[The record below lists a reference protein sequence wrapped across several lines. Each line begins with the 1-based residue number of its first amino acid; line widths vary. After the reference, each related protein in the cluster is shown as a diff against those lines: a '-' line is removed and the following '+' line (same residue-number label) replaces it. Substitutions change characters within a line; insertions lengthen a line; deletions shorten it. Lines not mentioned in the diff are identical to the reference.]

1 MMLWFKSL
9 HLIFMVTWFAGLFYL
24 PRLFVYHAM
33 ESNPNTCQ
41 RFEVMESKLFWA
53 IMTPGG
59 LLCLLFGLMMLL
71 PDWETVYITQTW
83 MHIKLFL
90 IAVLIVYHVQ
100 CWVLL
105 RKFKLGQNT
114 HSHVWYR
121 WFNEIPNIPLI
132 GIILLAVLK
141 QPQ

>member
-1 MMLWFKSL
+1 MLWLKSL

-33 ESNPNTCQ
+33 ETNPHTRQ

-53 IMTPGG
+53 IMTPSG
-59 LLCLLFGLMMLL
+59 LLTLLFGLLLLL
-71 PDWETVYITQTW
+71 PHWETIYSTQTW
-83 MHIKLFL
+83 MHIKLL
-90 IAVLIVYHVQ
+90 LVAILVAYHVW
-100 CWVLL
+100 CWTLL
-105 RKFKLGQNT
+105 RKLKLGKNK
-114 HSHVWYR
+114 HGHVWYR

-141 QPQ
+141 QPV